1 MTILSRD
8 SDRVNDFLPRN
19 SLINYLKKQRKV
31 YKNHRY
37 FFLNHDNTGFTLIEI
52 LVVLAIIGILV
63 AIAAP
68 AWIGFSANQGLIS
81 SQTRAFSTLKLAQS
95 NAKREQT
102 KWQASFRNF
111 GDRAQYAVHKTPIL
125 ANTTAA
131 YWNGLP
137 WEDFAQGIRIVE
149 NTEDQPRTTFTKL
162 SAIPNPPVYRVQFL
176 PNGNPNGLGEM
187 GRITFAPRLGDR
199 RKCVIISTL
208 LGALRSVENNAC
220 KQS

>member
-8 SDRVNDFLPRN
+8 RDRVNDFLPRN

-31 YKNHRY
+31 YKNYRC
-37 FFLNHDNTGFTLIEI
+37 FFLNHDDTGFTLIEI
-52 LVVLAIIGILV
+52 LVVLAIVGILV

-176 PNGNPNGLGEM
+176 PNGNPNG
-187 GRITFAPRLGDR
+187 
-199 RKCVIISTL
+199 
-208 LGALRSVENNAC
+208 
-220 KQS
+220 